1 VNFATALRLGRVSNL
16 PTVWSNVFAGS
27 ALAGAATDVSV
38 FYVILAASA
47 FYIGGMY
54 LNDAF
59 DRDIDARERPERP
72 IPSGAVSAKSVFAVG
87 FGLLAVGIAG
97 LAAVG
102 SRATGAAAPAA
113 LWGGVLAAFVVA
125 YDFHHKDSPT
135 APVVMGACRALVYLC
150 AAAALTTGAPPA
162 ALIVS
167 AFALCCYV
175 VGLTHVA
182 AFENRGSIVN
192 RLPLLLLAVP
202 PATAYFGGRP
212 DATGWA
218 AILAFCLWA
227 AYALGF
233 AHRKFEADIPGAV
246 VRLIAG
252 IALVDAI
259 FAAMAGR
266 PDLAVAAAAMLPLT
280 RLFQRFVPGT

>member
-1 VNFATALRLGRVSNL
+1 MNLAIALRLGRVSNL
-16 PTVWSNVFAGS
+16 PTVWSNVLAGS
-27 ALAGAATDVSV
+27 ALAGAATDVSI
-38 FYVILAASA
+38 FYTVLAASA
-47 FYIGGMY
+47 FYVGGMY

-72 IPSGAVSAKSVFAVG
+72 IPSGAVSAKSVFAIG
-87 FGLLAVGIAG
+87 FGLLALGIVGLTII
-97 LAAVG
+97 G

-113 LWGGVLAAFVVA
+113 IWGGALAAFIIA

-150 AAAALTTGAPPA
+150 TAAALTTQPPST
-162 ALIVS
+162 ALVIS

-182 AFENRGSIVN
+182 AFENRGTVLN
-192 RLPLLLLAVP
+192 KLPLLLLAVP
-202 PATAYFGGRP
+202 PATAYFGGAP
-212 DATGWA
+212 DIAGWT
-218 AILAFCLWA
+218 AILAFCLWVV
-227 AYALGF
+227 YALKF
-233 AHRKFEADIPGAV
+233 ASRESAADIPGTV

-266 PDLAVAAAAMLPLT
+266 PDLALAAAAMLPLT

>member
-1 VNFATALRLGRVSNL
+1 
-16 PTVWSNVFAGS
+16 VWSNVLAGS
-27 ALAGAATDVSV
+27 ALAGAATNVSV
-38 FYVILAASA
+38 FFVMLAASA
-47 FYIGGMY
+47 FYVGGMY

-72 IPSGAVSAKSVFAVG
+72 IPSGEVSATTVFAIG
-87 FGLLAVGIAG
+87 FGLLAAGLLG
-97 LAAVG
+97 LAAIG

-113 LWGGVLAAFVVA
+113 LWGGVLAVFVIA

-150 AAAALTTGAPPA
+150 AAAALTTRTPSS
-162 ALIVS
+162 ALVVS

-182 AFENRGSIVN
+182 AFENRGSILTK
-192 RLPLLLLAVP
+192 LPLLLLAVP
-202 PATAYFGGRP
+202 PATAYFGGPP
-212 DATGWA
+212 DAAGWV
-218 AILAFCLWA
+218 AILAFCLWVGH
-227 AYALGF
+227 ALRF
-233 AHRKFEADIPGAV
+233 ANRESGADIPGTV

-252 IALVDAI
+252 VALVDAT

-266 PDLAVAAAAMLPLT
+266 PDLALAAAAMLPLT
-280 RLFQRFVPGT
+280 RLLQRFVPGT